1 MRSAAAQ
8 TLPIRPSEQELKNAL
23 SNSVAGH
30 NHVSGSGRPAAAQS
44 RTKASTDALNCSS
57 LHHHGNTRDTCDTA
71 EGPWNLNNPVK
82 ASRSHQELH
91 KELLLAH
98 KNFQS
103 RDRFEDLEGKT
114 SIELQQKPVSC
125 PSVSQTQKFRSSV
138 KTIKE
143 RGLVV
148 CCKPELQMVLEK
160 RKREQTQREE
170 GEQSRSPLEQVL
182 LERQHKHQ
190 EMMKEKEEE
199 QRQHE
204 EVQLLEFV
212 RVRQNLKKVHT
223 ALQKNL
229 HS

>member
-1 MRSAAAQ
+1 MRSAAAK
-8 TLPIRPSEQELKNAL
+8 TLPTGPSEQELKNAL
-23 SNSVAGH
+23 SNSLAGH
-30 NHVSGSGRPAAAQS
+30 NHVSNSSRPAQS
-44 RTKASTDALNCSS
+44 RAKMSTDTFNCSS
-57 LHHHGNTRDTCDTA
+57 LHHPGDNRDKCDIA

-98 KNFQS
+98 KK
-103 RDRFEDLEGKT
+103 RDT
-114 SIELQQKPVSC
+114 
-125 PSVSQTQKFRSSV
+125 
-138 KTIKE
+138 
-143 RGLVV
+143 GLVV

-160 RKREQTQREE
+160 RKTEQTQREE
-170 GEQSRSPLEQVL
+170 GEQSRGPLEQVL
-182 LERQHKHQ
+182 LERQSKHQ

-199 QRQHE
+199 QRLCE

-212 RVRQNLKKVHT
+212 RVRQNLRKVHT

>member
-8 TLPIRPSEQELKNAL
+8 SLPTRPSEEELKNAL
-23 SNSVAGH
+23 SNCVAGH
-30 NHVSGSGRPAAAQS
+30 NHVSNSSRPAQS
-44 RTKASTDALNCSS
+44 RTKTSTDTLNCSS
-57 LHHHGNTRDTCDTA
+57 LHHHGHTRENADTCDTA

-98 KNFQS
+98 K
-103 RDRFEDLEGKT
+103 K
-114 SIELQQKPVSC
+114 
-125 PSVSQTQKFRSSV
+125 
-138 KTIKE
+138 
-143 RGLVV
+143 GLVV
-148 CCKPELQMVLEK
+148 CCKPELQMVLER

-170 GEQSRSPLEQVL
+170 GEQSRSLLEQVL
-182 LERQHKHQ
+182 LERQQKNQ

-199 QRQHE
+199 QRVHE

-212 RVRQNLKKVHT
+212 RVRQNLRKVHT
-223 ALQKNL
+223 ALQKNI

>member
-8 TLPIRPSEQELKNAL
+8 TLLTRPSEQELKNAL
-23 SNSVAGH
+23 SN
-30 NHVSGSGRPAAAQS
+30 HVSNSSRPAQS
-44 RTKASTDALNCSS
+44 RAKTSTDTVNCTS
-57 LHHHGNTRDTCDTA
+57 LHHHGHNRENADKCDIA

-98 KNFQS
+98 RK
-103 RDRFEDLEGKT
+103 RD
-114 SIELQQKPVSC
+114 
-125 PSVSQTQKFRSSV
+125 
-138 KTIKE
+138 

-148 CCKPELQMVLEK
+148 GCKPELQAVLER
-160 RKREQTQREE
+160 RKREKSQREE

-182 LERQHKHQ
+182 LQRQQKHQ
-190 EMMKEKEEE
+190 EIMKEKEDEE
-199 QRQHE
+199 KLHE

-212 RVRQNLKKVHT
+212 RVRQNLKRVHT
-223 ALQKNL
+223 ALQKNI

>member
-1 MRSAAAQ
+1 MRSAASQ
-8 TLPIRPSEQELKNAL
+8 TLPTRPSEQELKNAL
-23 SNSVAGH
+23 SNSLAGH
-30 NHVSGSGRPAAAQS
+30 NHVSNSSRPAQS
-44 RTKASTDALNCSS
+44 RAKTPTDTFDCSS
-57 LHHHGNTRDTCDTA
+57 LHHHGDNRENADKCDIA

-98 KNFQS
+98 KKW
-103 RDRFEDLEGKT
+103 D
-114 SIELQQKPVSC
+114 
-125 PSVSQTQKFRSSV
+125 
-138 KTIKE
+138 

-148 CCKPELQMVLEK
+148 CCKPELQMVLER

-182 LERQHKHQ
+182 QERQSKHQ

-199 QRQHE
+199 QRLHE

-212 RVRQNLKKVHT
+212 RVRQNLRKVHT

>member
-8 TLPIRPSEQELKNAL
+8 SLPIRPSEQELKNAI
-23 SNSVAGH
+23 SNSFSGH
-30 NHVSGSGRPAAAQS
+30 NHVSGRPAQPRA
-44 RTKASTDALNCSS
+44 KSTSDTVHCSS
-57 LHHHGNTRDTCDTA
+57 LHHHGHNRDKCDTA

-98 KNFQS
+98 RK
-103 RDRFEDLEGKT
+103 
-114 SIELQQKPVSC
+114 
-125 PSVSQTQKFRSSV
+125 
-138 KTIKE
+138 
-143 RGLVV
+143 GLVV
-148 CCKPELQMVLEK
+148 CAKPELQMVLER
-160 RKREQTQREE
+160 RKREKTQKEE

-182 LERQHKHQ
+182 LQRQQKHQ
-190 EMMKEKEEE
+190 EMMVSSLLNKEKEEE
-199 QRQHE
+199 QKVRE

-223 ALQKNL
+223 ALQKNI

>member
-8 TLPIRPSEQELKNAL
+8 TLPPRPSEQELKNAL
-23 SNSVAGH
+23 SNSAAGH
-30 NHVSGSGRPAAAQS
+30 NHVSNSSRPAQS
-44 RTKASTDALNCSS
+44 RTKTSTDTVNCTS
-57 LHHHGNTRDTCDTA
+57 LHHHGHNRENADKCDTA

-98 KNFQS
+98 KK
-103 RDRFEDLEGKT
+103 RD
-114 SIELQQKPVSC
+114 
-125 PSVSQTQKFRSSV
+125 
-138 KTIKE
+138 

-148 CCKPELQMVLEK
+148 CCKPELQTVLER
-160 RKREQTQREE
+160 RKRAQSQREE

-182 LERQHKHQ
+182 LQRQQKHQ
-190 EMMKEKEEE
+190 EMMEKEEE
-199 QRQHE
+199 QKIHE
-204 EVQLLEFV
+204 EVQLMEFV

>member
-1 MRSAAAQ
+1 MPYPTAPQDTTTTSPTLADQHSPEQRRPQ
-8 TLPIRPSEQELKNAL
+8 TQLIVLLCIIMAIIEVRCPENAD
-23 SNSVAGH
+23 
-30 NHVSGSGRPAAAQS
+30 Q
-44 RTKASTDALNCSS
+44 
-57 LHHHGNTRDTCDTA
+57 CDIA

-98 KNFQS
+98 K
-103 RDRFEDLEGKT
+103 K
-114 SIELQQKPVSC
+114 
-125 PSVSQTQKFRSSV
+125 
-138 KTIKE
+138 
-143 RGLVV
+143 GLVV
-148 CCKPELQMVLEK
+148 CCKPELQTVLER

-182 LERQHKHQ
+182 LQRQQKHQ

-199 QRQHE
+199 QKLHE
-204 EVQLLEFV
+204 EVQLMEFV

-223 ALQKNL
+223 ALQKNI

>member
-1 MRSAAAQ
+1 MRSAASQ
-8 TLPIRPSEQELKNAL
+8 TLPTRPSEQELKNAL

-30 NHVSGSGRPAAAQS
+30 NHVSNSRPAQS
-44 RTKASTDALNCSS
+44 RAKTPTDTFDCSS
-57 LHHHGNTRDTCDTA
+57 LHHPGHNRDKCDIA

-98 KNFQS
+98 K
-103 RDRFEDLEGKT
+103 K
-114 SIELQQKPVSC
+114 
-125 PSVSQTQKFRSSV
+125 
-138 KTIKE
+138 
-143 RGLVV
+143 GLVV

-160 RKREQTQREE
+160 RKTEQTQREE
-170 GEQSRSPLEQVL
+170 GEQSRGPLEQVL
-182 LERQHKHQ
+182 LERQSKHQ

-199 QRQHE
+199 QRLCE

-212 RVRQNLKKVHT
+212 RVRQNLRKVHT

>member
-8 TLPIRPSEQELKNAL
+8 SLPIRPTEQELKNAI
-23 SNSVAGH
+23 SNSIAGH
-30 NHVSGSGRPAAAQS
+30 NHVSSRPAQPRA
-44 RTKASTDALNCSS
+44 KSTSDTVHCGS
-57 LHHHGNTRDTCDTA
+57 LHHHGHNRENADKCDTA

-98 KNFQS
+98 RK
-103 RDRFEDLEGKT
+103 
-114 SIELQQKPVSC
+114 
-125 PSVSQTQKFRSSV
+125 
-138 KTIKE
+138 
-143 RGLVV
+143 GLVV
-148 CCKPELQMVLEK
+148 CAKPELQMVLER
-160 RKREQTQREE
+160 RKREKTQKEE

-182 LERQHKHQ
+182 LQRQQKHQ
-190 EMMKEKEEE
+190 EMMVSSLLNKEKEEE
-199 QRQHE
+199 QKVRE

-223 ALQKNL
+223 ALQKNI

>member
-8 TLPIRPSEQELKNAL
+8 ALPTRPSEQELKNAL

-30 NHVSGSGRPAAAQS
+30 NHVSNSSRPAAAPS
-44 RTKASTDALNCSS
+44 RTKTSSDTFNCSS
-57 LHHHGNTRDTCDTA
+57 LHHHGNNRENADKCDIA

-98 KNFQS
+98 K
-103 RDRFEDLEGKT
+103 K
-114 SIELQQKPVSC
+114 
-125 PSVSQTQKFRSSV
+125 
-138 KTIKE
+138 
-143 RGLVV
+143 GLVV

-182 LERQHKHQ
+182 LERQNKHQ

-199 QRQHE
+199 QRLHE

>member
-8 TLPIRPSEQELKNAL
+8 TLPTRPSEEELRNAL
-23 SNSVAGH
+23 SNSIAGH
-30 NHVSGSGRPAAAQS
+30 NHVSNSSRPAAQS
-44 RTKASTDALNCSS
+44 RTKTSTDASNCSS
-57 LHHHGNTRDTCDTA
+57 LHHHGHTRENADKCDVA

-98 KNFQS
+98 K
-103 RDRFEDLEGKT
+103 K
-114 SIELQQKPVSC
+114 
-125 PSVSQTQKFRSSV
+125 
-138 KTIKE
+138 
-143 RGLVV
+143 GLVV
-148 CCKPELQMVLEK
+148 CCKPELQMVLER

-182 LERQHKHQ
+182 LERQQKHQ
-190 EMMKEKEEE
+190 EMMVSSLIKKEKEEE
-199 QRQHE
+199 QRVRE

-223 ALQKNL
+223 ALQKNI

>member
-1 MRSAAAQ
+1 LVTLFAFVDDPNAQ
-8 TLPIRPSEQELKNAL
+8 FPSMQQELWLRAL
-23 SNSVAGH
+23 
-30 NHVSGSGRPAAAQS
+30 
-44 RTKASTDALNCSS
+44 L
-57 LHHHGNTRDTCDTA
+57 DTQVYKCDIA

-98 KNFQS
+98 K
-103 RDRFEDLEGKT
+103 K
-114 SIELQQKPVSC
+114 
-125 PSVSQTQKFRSSV
+125 
-138 KTIKE
+138 
-143 RGLVV
+143 GLVV
-148 CCKPELQMVLEK
+148 CCKPELQMVLER

-182 LERQHKHQ
+182 QERQSKHQ
-190 EMMKEKEEE
+190 EMME
-199 QRQHE
+199 QRLHE

-212 RVRQNLKKVHT
+212 RVRQNLRKVHT

>member
-8 TLPIRPSEQELKNAL
+8 TLPTRPSEQELKNAL
-23 SNSVAGH
+23 SNSVAGQ
-30 NHVSGSGRPAAAQS
+30 NHVSNSSRPAAAQC
-44 RTKASTDALNCSS
+44 RTKTSTDTFNCSS
-57 LHHHGNTRDTCDTA
+57 LHHHGDNQDKCDIA
-71 EGPWNLNNPVK
+71 EGTWNLNNRVK
-82 ASRSHQELH
+82 ASRNHQELRM
-91 KELLLAH
+91 ELLQAH
-98 KNFQS
+98 KKGP
-103 RDRFEDLEGKT
+103 LA
-114 SIELQQKPVSC
+114 
-125 PSVSQTQKFRSSV
+125 
-138 KTIKE
+138 
-143 RGLVV
+143 

-199 QRQHE
+199 QRLRE

-212 RVRQNLKKVHT
+212 RVRQNLRKVRT
-223 ALQKNL
+223 ALQKSL

>member
-57 LHHHGNTRDTCDTA
+57 LHHHGNTRENADTCDTA

-98 KNFQS
+98 K
-103 RDRFEDLEGKT
+103 K
-114 SIELQQKPVSC
+114 
-125 PSVSQTQKFRSSV
+125 
-138 KTIKE
+138 
-143 RGLVV
+143 GLVV